1 MPDWTI
7 STTGTD
13 PAPARVI
20 AEETHLPLTR
30 PTHAPSTYLMHGS
43 DQARIAAAAQTALQ
57 AGHRLVLLPGPPQT
71 GALPDGIAVRIG
83 ERRVRVDEHTG
94 GDVRGGWEVAMF
106 TSGSTG
112 TPRGYGF
119 TSPQLEQVTAWYEQ
133 IYQVSKDSILVT
145 ALPAAY
151 NFTFVAGVL
160 LAARLGARLH
170 LSRSLPRVLHDAK
183 QLASAADRLVVLANP
198 VILDQAQAAGP
209 LPRHVLV
216 DSGGAPLS
224 TTAVM
229 EYRNHG
235 VDLREGYGLT
245 ETASLTHFDTDAG
258 IPSVGTVGFGMPGV
272 RTVIDTVGGGPVV
285 EVASPAIGVP
295 LDPAESAPGGRL
307 RTTDL
312 GRLDDRGRLRL
323 LGRIGDEQIGGLWPR
338 DTLDVL
344 GPFLRR
350 RCALV
355 RHHTG
360 RATIRLLAEASAEYT
375 TAIQCRAADA
385 LGVSPDDVFVTSQGP
400 TPLLHS
406 VKLTRSQPR

>member
-13 PAPARVI
+13 PAPAQVL

-30 PTHAPSTYLMHGS
+30 PISQPSAYLLHGS
-43 DQARIAAAAQTALQ
+43 DQARIAAAAQATLQ
-57 AGHRLVLLPGPPQT
+57 AGHRLVLLPGPPT
-71 GALPDGIAVRIG
+71 GALPDGTVVQID
-83 ERRVRVDEHTG
+83 ERRVRADAHTG
-94 GDVRGGWEVAMF
+94 GDVRGGWDVAMF
-106 TSGSTG
+106 TSGSTTG

-119 TSPQLEQVTAWYEQ
+119 TRAQLDQVTAWYEQ
-133 IYQVSKDSILVT
+133 IYHVTKDSIIVT

-183 QLASAADRLVVLANP
+183 HLAGTADRLIVLANP
-198 VILDQAQAAGP
+198 VILDHAQAAGP

-229 EYRNHG
+229 DYRNHG
-235 VDLREGYGLT
+235 IDLREGYGLT
-245 ETASLTHFDTDAG
+245 ETASLTHFDAEAG
-258 IPSVGTVGFGMPGV
+258 INSLGTVGTEMPGV
-272 RTVIDTVGGGPVV
+272 RTIVDTAGGEPVIELT
-285 EVASPAIGVP
+285 SPTIGIP
-295 LDPAESAPGGRL
+295 LDLTEPAADDRL

-312 GRLDDRGRLRL
+312 GRLDDRSRLRL
-323 LGRIGDEQIGGLWPR
+323 LGRADDNQIGGLWPR
-338 DTLDVL
+338 DLLDVL
-344 GPFLRR
+344 GPLLRR
-350 RCALV
+350 RCALI
-355 RHHTG
+355 RHHG
-360 RATIRLLAEASAEYT
+360 GQATIRLLSDVSTEYA

-385 LGVSPDDVFVTSQGP
+385 LGISPDDVAVAGQG
-400 TPLLHS
+400 TAPLLHS
-406 VKLTRSQPR
+406 VKLSRDPQR

>member
-13 PAPARVI
+13 PAPAQVL
-20 AEETHLPLTR
+20 AEETYLPLTR
-30 PTHAPSTYLMHGS
+30 PTQHTPSTYLLHGS
-43 DQARIAAAAQTALQ
+43 DQARIAAAAQATLQ
-57 AGHRLVLLPGPPQT
+57 AGHRLVLLPGPST
-71 GALPDGIAVRIG
+71 GALPDGIALRID
-83 ERRVRVDEHTG
+83 EWRCRLDEHTG
-94 GDVRGGWEVAMF
+94 GDVRSGWNVAMF

-119 TSPQLEQVTAWYEQ
+119 TRPQLDRVTAWYEQ
-133 IYQVSKDSILVT
+133 IYRVTKDSILVT

-183 QLASAADRLVVLANP
+183 HLAGTADRLVVLANP

-209 LPRHVLV
+209 LPRNVLV

-224 TTAVM
+224 TTAAM
-229 EYRNHG
+229 DYRNHG
-235 VDLREGYGLT
+235 IDLREGYGLT

-258 IPSVGTVGFGMPGV
+258 IASVGTVGVGMPSV
-272 RTVIDTVGGGPVV
+272 RTVIDTVGGAPVV

-295 LDPAESAPGGRL
+295 LDHAEPAPGGRL
-307 RTTDL
+307 LTTDL

-350 RCALV
+350 RSALV

-360 RATIRLLAEASAEYT
+360 QATIRLLAEASAEYT

-385 LGVSPDDVFVTSQGP
+385 LGISPDDVFVTSQGP

-406 VKLTRSQPR
+406 VRLTRSQPR